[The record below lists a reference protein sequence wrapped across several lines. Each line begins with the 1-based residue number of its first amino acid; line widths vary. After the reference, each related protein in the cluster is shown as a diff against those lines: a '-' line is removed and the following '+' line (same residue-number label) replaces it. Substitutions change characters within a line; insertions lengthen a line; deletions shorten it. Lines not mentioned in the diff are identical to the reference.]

1 MLDEFAESRL
11 ERKLFLKNETHAIEW
26 YGRFDSK
33 EIMDFYDGG
42 VYGEYANGSCL

>member
-11 ERKLFLKNETHAIEW
+11 ERKLFLKNETHAID
-26 YGRFDSK
+26 GRFDSK